1 MNKLLFIILAF
12 VFVNGSFAMMGY
24 IAPTLPMDK
33 ILSIQLWINALFL
46 FALFLP
52 SNVGDFLKNI

>member
-12 VFVNGSFAMMGY
+12 IFVNGSFAMMGF
-24 IAPTLPMDK
+24 IAPTLPIDK
-33 ILSIQLWINALFL
+33 IAPIQLWINASIL

-52 SNVGDFLKNI
+52 SNVGEFLRNN

>member
-12 VFVNGSFAMMGY
+12 VFINGSFSMMGF

-33 ILSIQLWINALFL
+33 IAPIQLWINSLFL